1 MLSETEGKFLTM
13 HEFAK
18 AAKNRL
24 DANIW
29 DYLTGATETETTMR
43 RNRLALDTLAFRP
56 RVLRDVSTID
66 TTSEM
71 FGKKLRLPV
80 ALAPV
85 GGLESFGANG
95 VPLMLGGTPPALAD
109 KVKLAAHGVRIA
121 LQGHA
126 PSFAAMAAVHATLK
140 ALRDGTPPGKLPGLA
155 DAALMKA
162 AMREDDYAR
171 WTREFLAG

>member
-56 RVLRDVSTID
+56 RILRDVSKMDMRVTLFG
-66 TTSEM
+66 TTCFS
-71 FGKKLRLPV
+71 
-80 ALAPV
+80 
-85 GGLESFGANG
+85 
-95 VPLMLGGTPPALAD
+95 
-109 KVKLAAHGVRIA
+109 
-121 LQGHA
+121 
-126 PSFAAMAAVHATLK
+126 
-140 ALRDGTPPGKLPGLA
+140 
-155 DAALMKA
+155 
-162 AMREDDYAR
+162 AR
-171 WTREFLAG
+171 KSACP

>member
-1 MLSETEGKFLTM
+1 LLSLAAGLGKIHAALSAREDPSLVIVARTSAVNLVSLD
-13 HEFAK
+13 EAVARTRAYAK
-18 AAKNRL
+18 
-24 DANIW
+24 
-29 DYLTGATETETTMR
+29 TGADALFYTGVTDWAQ
-43 RNRLALDTLAFRP
+43 LA
-56 RVLRDVSTID
+56 
-66 TTSEM
+66 
-71 FGKKLRLPV
+71 
-80 ALAPV
+80 ALQAA
-85 GGLESFGANG
+85 ANG

-109 KVKLAAHGVRIA
+109 KAKLAAHGVRIA

>member
-1 MLSETEGKFLTM
+1 L
-13 HEFAK
+13 H
-18 AAKNRL
+18 AA
-24 DANIW
+24 
-29 DYLTGATETETTMR
+29 
-43 RNRLALDTLAFRP
+43 
-56 RVLRDVSTID
+56 
-66 TTSEM
+66 
-71 FGKKLRLPV
+71 
-80 ALAPV
+80 
-85 GGLESFGANG
+85 ANG

>member
-95 VPLMLGGTPPALAD
+95 AAKAGLNRMMRSVAIDLKSRGIVVGLVHPGYVRTDMSGPSADISPEESAASIRALT
-109 KVKLAAHGVRIA
+109 AAWTIEETGEFYKWN
-121 LQGHA
+121 GEKHA
-126 PSFAAMAAVHATLK
+126 
-140 ALRDGTPPGKLPGLA
+140 
-155 DAALMKA
+155 
-162 AMREDDYAR
+162 
-171 WTREFLAG
+171 W